1 MNLIETYS
9 ITDAIFK
16 DIGIDT
22 EYTPWTNASNL
33 SIDRS
38 SGKYTE
44 LTPQTT
50 NSTMYQ
56 TIDSSMTVF
65 EFDFSVLTAAP
76 ATGIWSFRQGS
87 SSKLVLSP
95 SQLGI
100 FDNDWHHVKLVI
112 DGTQVNINVDGED
125 KTSRTLSDTTINRFY
140 VILNNTKHTL
150 LQYKNF
156 VIY

>member
-1 MNLIETYS
+1 M
-9 ITDAIFK
+9 D
-16 DIGIDT
+16 
-22 EYTPWTNASNL
+22 
-33 SIDRS
+33 IDRS

-56 TIDSSMTVF
+56 TINSSMTVF

-87 SSKLVLSP
+87 TNKGSISP
-95 SQLGI
+95 SNLGVS
-100 FDNDWHHVKLVI
+100 DNDWHHVKLVI

-150 LQYKNF
+150 LLYKNF